1 MFYIFLLPVIQHATE
16 KLSRHPSTIRT
27 SKVILSISMSQFRR
41 IYRDS
46 FVVIHTST
54 SSTIHIVLTIPI
66 SSYFLRSLLKV
77 RMQRVSSMQVRH
89 SNLLLPLSNSPSNVR
104 NRLEGG
110 SIVNRRRTTQAFS
123 MQLSPSQHTFL
134 LSH

>member
-54 SSTIHIVLTIPI
+54 SSTIHIVWASSGFWASPGFWASSFPSLQTLSPNI
-66 SSYFLRSLLKV
+66 SSILQIPLQHV
-77 RMQRVSSMQVRH
+77 MSS
-89 SNLLLPLSNSPSNVR
+89 
-104 NRLEGG
+104 
-110 SIVNRRRTTQAFS
+110 
-123 MQLSPSQHTFL
+123 SQ
-134 LSH
+134 